1 MVSFDSWTQRTQRP
15 PRRILYSDHA
25 DHAVHAKLI
34 PLVLPN
40 TGETAELVRSSVL
53 PKPFAFLP
61 RDLYKINC
69 HCTCTQTYLALDHVD
84 RPCGRLHGQAA
95 RAHHRELVGCV
106 VSQPRSHTQQHA
118 AKEDT
123 KVTGEKK
130 DRAKEKTTTATKL
143 HVQHISNTPP
153 SLLRHCQSGAKLLLK
168 HAATPVAENQTHW
181 CYHSTAC
188 AVSPRLLEQ
197 CCMYMNVRKTW
208 NIP

>member
-1 MVSFDSWTQRTQRP
+1 MFSFDSWTQRTQRP
-15 PRRILYSDHA
+15 PRRILYS

-106 VSQPRSHTQQHA
+106 VSQPRITHPATRGKGGHESHGVKKKAGRRIKQQLQLNYTCSIYAIHHHHSF
-118 AKEDT
+118 DT
-123 KVTGEKK
+123 A
-130 DRAKEKTTTATKL
+130 RA
-143 HVQHISNTPP
+143 VQN
-153 SLLRHCQSGAKLLLK
+153 
-168 HAATPVAENQTHW
+168 
-181 CYHSTAC
+181 
-188 AVSPRLLEQ
+188 
-197 CCMYMNVRKTW
+197 
-208 NIP
+208 